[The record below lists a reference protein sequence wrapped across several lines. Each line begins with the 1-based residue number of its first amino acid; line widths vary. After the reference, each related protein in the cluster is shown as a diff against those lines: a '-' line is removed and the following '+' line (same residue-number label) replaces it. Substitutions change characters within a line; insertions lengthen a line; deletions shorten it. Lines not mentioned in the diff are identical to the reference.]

1 MSQTKEQLTAEA
13 LAFSHSELAGYYA
26 EVCIEREKTVANLR
40 AALEESEARCLRLRR
55 HTLDSLDALTKRL
68 EAM

>member
-1 MSQTKEQLTAEA
+1 MSQTKEQLVAEA
-13 LAFSHSELAGYYA
+13 LTFSHGELAGYYA
-26 EVCIEREKTVANLR
+26 EVCVEREKTVSNLR

-55 HTLDSLDALTKRL
+55 HALDSLDAMTKRM